1 MNLVLSHKTLAAVL
15 ALAIAAIAPLPTS
28 AAERKVQHR
37 FSPAYPELARRMHI
51 EGTVQVEATVAP
63 NGRVTSAKAVSGN
76 TLLQSVAVKA
86 IRKWKF
92 EPESTRST
100 ESVDVDFRLRD

>member
-1 MNLVLSHKTLAAVL
+1 MNLVLSRKTSAVFLAF
-15 ALAIAAIAPLPTS
+15 AIAAFAALPAS
-28 AAERKVQHR
+28 AAERKVQHC
-37 FSPAYPELARRMHI
+37 FSPKYPELARRMHI

-63 NGRVTSAKAVSGN
+63 DGKVTSAKAVSGN

-100 ESVDVDFRLRD
+100 ESVDVDFRLND